1 MTEYKSEKSSS
12 QTPLEPHRRRTFFM
26 GGTVA
31 LAAGAAGLGLWL
43 GNRRSQSE
51 GGAFARLNEVQ
62 LFSLEGEITKLQSL
76 LKKRTLIN
84 FWATWCPPCVAE
96 MPLINSIYNEFASK
110 NLQVIGVAVDKRESV
125 QKFVLEKNIQFPVL
139 IGSLAGMELSK
150 HFGNKMEALPYSVL
164 VDESAQV
171 LESKMGEISEKEL
184 RYWLNKSK

>member
-1 MTEYKSEKSSS
+1 
-12 QTPLEPHRRRTFFM
+12 M